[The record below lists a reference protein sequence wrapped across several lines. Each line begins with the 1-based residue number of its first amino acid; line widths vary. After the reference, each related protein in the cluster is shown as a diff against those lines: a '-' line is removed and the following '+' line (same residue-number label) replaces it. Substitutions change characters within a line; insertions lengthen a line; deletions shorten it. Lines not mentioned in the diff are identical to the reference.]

1 MNWPVET
8 FEISDRLKFD
18 MGEDLF
24 IELLNYFLIV
34 KLIMFYFHFKIRLY
48 QYCFVKQYLAFLKTC
63 GTVTLYTL
71 SFFFRGWWVGGERW
85 VIRLK
90 GRFSRRFL
98 RNSELNIN
106 QFKRYLF
113 KKRCCSF
120 SFSGKIS
127 FTMMVKIINELK
139 LNQTYAFPD
148 RRINILTACHNL
160 NAHSQF

>member
-1 MNWPVET
+1 MGLCEINQGKQSYVNFRIISKCEYRSWPVET

-71 SFFFRGWWVGGERW
+71 SFFF
-85 VIRLK
+85 
-90 GRFSRRFL
+90 
-98 RNSELNIN
+98 
-106 QFKRYLF
+106 
-113 KKRCCSF
+113 
-120 SFSGKIS
+120 
-127 FTMMVKIINELK
+127 
-139 LNQTYAFPD
+139 
-148 RRINILTACHNL
+148 
-160 NAHSQF
+160 